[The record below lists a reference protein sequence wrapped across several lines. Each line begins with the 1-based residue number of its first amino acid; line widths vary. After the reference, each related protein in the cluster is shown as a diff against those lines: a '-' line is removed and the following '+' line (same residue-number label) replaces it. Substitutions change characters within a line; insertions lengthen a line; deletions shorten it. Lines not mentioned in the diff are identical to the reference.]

1 MSSKVFSVVYLALNL
16 IGDMLFAIM
25 AALYV
30 AQSASPGA
38 IVLLAVAVLAETV
51 VFWLSRRRL
60 REARESYLAA
70 ERNYEEAVRHREE
83 AEGEHRKA
91 LESLEVAKAV
101 WEAEK
106 SRRGFGLN

>member
-1 MSSKVFSVVYLALNL
+1 MSL
-16 IGDMLFAIM
+16 IGDILFAIM

-30 AQSASPGA
+30 ARSASVGA
-38 IVLLAVAVLAETV
+38 IVLLAVAVFAETI
-51 VFWLSRRRL
+51 VFWLSRRRF

-91 LESLEVAKAV
+91 LEALEVAKAV

-106 SRRGFGLN
+106 SRRGFRLN